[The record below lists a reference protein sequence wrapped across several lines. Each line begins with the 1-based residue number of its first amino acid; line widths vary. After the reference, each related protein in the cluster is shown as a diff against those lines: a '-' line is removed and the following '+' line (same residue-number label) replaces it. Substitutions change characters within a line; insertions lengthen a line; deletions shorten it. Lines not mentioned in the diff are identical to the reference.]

1 MQKVCLHSPT
11 KQTTNPPKHQH
22 KRSKLPVG
30 EMTSLI
36 MPTVSES
43 DELFTNGFVIVQER
57 QAVTSP
63 QNAAAK
69 PVWKQSPDGKVR
81 PNPLRQRSSFLWCD
95 HSNDKRRKRRSR
107 QSGHGRQ
114 TKSVTATTTTNPPT
128 ATGDDGN
135 HPQKIILTKN
145 HIIETTMHTKTI
157 SDEIPRRPIRSL
169 PSLYFPWYLHIG
181 NVWIGT
187 QPLPVE

>member
-1 MQKVCLHSPT
+1 MQKVCLHSPI
-11 KQTTNPPKHQH
+11 KQTTIPPEHQH

-69 PVWKQSPDGKVR
+69 PIWKQSPDGKVR

-114 TKSVTATTTTNPPT
+114 TKSVTATTTTAAVNSTDPPT

-169 PSLYFPWYLHIG
+169 PSLYFP
-181 NVWIGT
+181 
-187 QPLPVE
+187 